1 MRRWRQ
7 VARPDIDIRQI
18 QIEKKA
24 IGSLC
29 RYVEDRVVWVHHGP
43 VVEHGAEDGGFG
55 GGEFVGE
62 GFFAEEEGCVAA
74 ALEGEGF

>member
-1 MRRWRQ
+1 
-7 VARPDIDIRQI
+7 
-18 QIEKKA
+18 
-24 IGSLC
+24 
-29 RYVEDRVVWVHHGP
+29 VWVHHGP